1 MKGVGWNWKV
11 RELKAGN
18 TCIVDINF
26 NAWSWSFVNLQN
38 TQSFFN
44 NQ

>member
-18 TCIVDINF
+18 TCIVDIET
-26 NAWSWSFVNLQN
+26 NAIS
-38 TQSFFN
+38 
-44 NQ
+44 